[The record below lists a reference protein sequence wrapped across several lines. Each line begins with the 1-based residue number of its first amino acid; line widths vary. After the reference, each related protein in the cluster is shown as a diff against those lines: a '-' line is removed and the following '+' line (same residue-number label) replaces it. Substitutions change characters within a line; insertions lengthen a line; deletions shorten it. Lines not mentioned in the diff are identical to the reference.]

1 MELHIVD
8 ITIIVI
14 YLIAMIIAGSYMSG
28 KASVDLDSYFLGGKR
43 ISWYYLS
50 VSNAGGMFDIS
61 GTMWLVYITFVYGM
75 KSVFIPWIWPLFNQ
89 IFLMVYLAAWLRRS
103 NVLTGAEWIT
113 TRFDQETTGGRLAH
127 LVTVLFSI
135 VSIIGFLSY
144 GFVGIGKF
152 AKIFLPW
159 DWSPHVYGIIITVAT
174 GIYVVRG
181 GMFGVI
187 LTDVLQYILM
197 TISAVVIAVI
207 AMSKVS
213 PDMLAAVTPKGWDN
227 ILFGWHLNLNW
238 TGIMSSVNAKIAAD
252 GYSLFTVFIMMAVF
266 KGIFVSLA
274 GPVATQSLQ
283 RILAAKNPKEAAKI
297 NGLSVIVVSIPRYL
311 MIGGLTA
318 LALAFF
324 SPELKAMGSKID
336 FELILPFA
344 IKNFIPVGLMG
355 LLLAGMLSA
364 YMSTTSSF
372 LNLGPAYIVNDL
384 YKKYF
389 RPNESNKTYVRM
401 SYLVSIIVTVLSIVF
416 GLYIGS
422 VNAATQWIVSAL
434 WGGSAAANI
443 LKWYWWRFNSYGYFC
458 GMLAGL
464 LIALVMPLL
473 FPETNALYAYPY
485 ILAISG
491 IGSVAGAL
499 MTKPENEE
507 LLIKFYT
514 SVRPWGF
521 WKPIKE
527 KAKLMNPGFK
537 ENKNFGR
544 DMTNILIGTIWQI
557 SLMAAPLAFVFK
569 YWHLLII
576 MVVISLVTSYLL
588 KKNWYE
594 KLEED

>member
-1 MELHIVD
+1 MELHFIDV
-8 ITIIVI
+8 TIIII

-28 KASVDLDSYFLGGKR
+28 KASVDLDAYFLGGKK
-43 ISWYYLS
+43 IPWYYLS

-113 TRFDQETTGGRLAH
+113 TRFAQDTTGGKLAH
-127 LVTVLFSI
+127 LVTVIFSI

-159 DWSPHVYGIIITVAT
+159 DLSPHVYGIIITVAT
-174 GIYVVRG
+174 GIYVVKG

-197 TISAVVIAVI
+197 TVSAVIIAVI

-213 PDMLAAVTPKGWDN
+213 PDMLAAVTPSGWNN
-227 ILFGWHLNLNW
+227 ILFGWHLNLDWN
-238 TGIMSSVNAKIAAD
+238 GIMNSVTAKIAAD
-252 GYSLFTVFIMMAVF
+252 GYSLFTIFIMMALF
-266 KGIFVSLA
+266 KGLFVSLA

-283 RILAAKNPKEAAKI
+283 RILAAKNPKEAAMI

-324 SPELKAMGSKID
+324 SPQLNAMGGKID

-344 IKNFIPVGLMG
+344 IKNFIPAGLMG

-389 RPNESNKTYVRM
+389 KPNESNKTYIKV
-401 SYLVSIIVTVLSIVF
+401 SYIVSIIVTILSIAF

-443 LKWYWWRFNSYGYFC
+443 LKWYWWRFNSYGYFW

-464 LIALVMPLL
+464 LIALIMPLI
-473 FPETNALYAYPY
+473 FPETNALFAYPY
-485 ILAISG
+485 ILAISTV
-491 IGSVAGAL
+491 GSIAGTL
-499 MTKPENEE
+499 MTKPENED

-514 SVRPWGF
+514 SVRPWGV
-521 WKPIKE
+521 WKPIQE
-527 KAKLMNPGFK
+527 KAKLLNPEFR
-537 ENKNFGR
+537 ENKNFKK
-544 DMTNILIGTIWQI
+544 DVANIVTGIIWQI

-569 YWHLLII
+569 YWHLLVILVILSII
-576 MVVISLVTSYLL
+576 TTFML

-594 KLEED
+594 KLEKD